1 MELSF
6 LVDAL
11 KSLLINYTS
20 NNSQIDE
27 SLNDLF
33 SSLESKNLNNEIENY
48 AEFIL
53 LASSLFELKAKR
65 MLPQEEEIEW
75 MDEVEVL
82 KDKDLAFA
90 RLLQFKA
97 FSEIGI
103 ALASKIKYNENEI
116 KSFKYYQTKN
126 LFPKPDVEYEINKD
140 KFNEVAIE
148 VFDRFKTIEGFK
160 HIDKDLP
167 DLQKA
172 IDDLLQ
178 VVDKRLNT
186 SFESILNEVNTE
198 KEAIAFFLALLEA
211 VRWGFVKASQNDDG
225 IKIEKIMNYKKVITA
240 ILLVSDGSVNH
251 KYFLENFNI
260 SNEDLVNIF
269 DEINDELKEK
279 DYGFYIKY
287 DGKSSDLVTLSSIS
301 TELAEF
307 KPPSVLR
314 GLSTPAL
321 ETLSIVAYEQPV
333 TKLKVSEIR
342 GVESES
348 SLKTLESRGLIEKSG
363 YLDVPGNPHLYIT
376 TNLFLEKMDISS
388 IDDLPVL
395 GEYFSNLEE
404 E

>member
-140 KFNEVAIE
+140 KFNEVANE

-211 VRWGFVKASQNDDG
+211 VRWGFVKANQNDDG
-225 IKIEKIMNYKKVITA
+225 IKIEKNY
-240 ILLVSDGSVNH
+240 
-251 KYFLENFNI
+251 
-260 SNEDLVNIF
+260 
-269 DEINDELKEK
+269 EL
-279 DYGFYIKY
+279 
-287 DGKSSDLVTLSSIS
+287 
-301 TELAEF
+301 
-307 KPPSVLR
+307 
-314 GLSTPAL
+314 
-321 ETLSIVAYEQPV
+321 
-333 TKLKVSEIR
+333 
-342 GVESES
+342 
-348 SLKTLESRGLIEKSG
+348 
-363 YLDVPGNPHLYIT
+363 
-376 TNLFLEKMDISS
+376 
-388 IDDLPVL
+388 
-395 GEYFSNLEE
+395 
-404 E
+404 

>member
-116 KSFKYYQTKN
+116 KTFKYYQTKN
-126 LFPKPDVEYEINKD
+126 LFPKPDIEYQISKD
-140 KFNEVAIE
+140 KFNDVAIE
-148 VFDRFKTIEGFK
+148 VFERYKTIEGFR
-160 HIDKDLP
+160 HLDKDLP

-186 SFESILNEVNTE
+186 SFESILNEVNSE
-198 KEAIAFFLALLEA
+198 KEAVAFFLALLEA
-211 VRWGFVKASQNDDG
+211 VRWGFIKASQSDEG
-225 IKIEKIMNYKKVITA
+225 IKIEKNY
-240 ILLVSDGSVNH
+240 
-251 KYFLENFNI
+251 
-260 SNEDLVNIF
+260 
-269 DEINDELKEK
+269 EL
-279 DYGFYIKY
+279 
-287 DGKSSDLVTLSSIS
+287 
-301 TELAEF
+301 
-307 KPPSVLR
+307 
-314 GLSTPAL
+314 
-321 ETLSIVAYEQPV
+321 
-333 TKLKVSEIR
+333 
-342 GVESES
+342 
-348 SLKTLESRGLIEKSG
+348 
-363 YLDVPGNPHLYIT
+363 
-376 TNLFLEKMDISS
+376 
-388 IDDLPVL
+388 
-395 GEYFSNLEE
+395 
-404 E
+404 

>member
-211 VRWGFVKASQNDDG
+211 VRWGFVKASQNDEG
-225 IKIEKIMNYKKVITA
+225 IKIEKNY
-240 ILLVSDGSVNH
+240 
-251 KYFLENFNI
+251 
-260 SNEDLVNIF
+260 
-269 DEINDELKEK
+269 
-279 DYGFYIKY
+279 
-287 DGKSSDLVTLSSIS
+287 
-301 TELAEF
+301 EF
-307 KPPSVLR
+307 
-314 GLSTPAL
+314 
-321 ETLSIVAYEQPV
+321 
-333 TKLKVSEIR
+333 
-342 GVESES
+342 
-348 SLKTLESRGLIEKSG
+348 
-363 YLDVPGNPHLYIT
+363 
-376 TNLFLEKMDISS
+376 
-388 IDDLPVL
+388 
-395 GEYFSNLEE
+395 
-404 E
+404 

>member
-20 NNSQIDE
+20 NNSQIDD

-126 LFPKPDVEYEINKD
+126 LFPKPEVEYEINKN

-148 VFDRFKTIEGFK
+148 VFERFKTIEGFK

-172 IDDLLQ
+172 IDDLMQ

-211 VRWGFVKASQNDDG
+211 VRWGLVKASQNDDG
-225 IKIEKIMNYKKVITA
+225 IKIKKNY
-240 ILLVSDGSVNH
+240 
-251 KYFLENFNI
+251 
-260 SNEDLVNIF
+260 
-269 DEINDELKEK
+269 EL
-279 DYGFYIKY
+279 
-287 DGKSSDLVTLSSIS
+287 
-301 TELAEF
+301 
-307 KPPSVLR
+307 
-314 GLSTPAL
+314 
-321 ETLSIVAYEQPV
+321 
-333 TKLKVSEIR
+333 
-342 GVESES
+342 
-348 SLKTLESRGLIEKSG
+348 
-363 YLDVPGNPHLYIT
+363 
-376 TNLFLEKMDISS
+376 
-388 IDDLPVL
+388 
-395 GEYFSNLEE
+395 
-404 E
+404 

>member
-6 LVDAL
+6 LLDAL

-186 SFESILNEVNTE
+186 SFESILNDVNSE

-211 VRWGFVKASQNDDG
+211 VRWGFVKANQNDEG
-225 IKIEKIMNYKKVITA
+225 IKIEKNY
-240 ILLVSDGSVNH
+240 
-251 KYFLENFNI
+251 
-260 SNEDLVNIF
+260 
-269 DEINDELKEK
+269 EL
-279 DYGFYIKY
+279 
-287 DGKSSDLVTLSSIS
+287 
-301 TELAEF
+301 
-307 KPPSVLR
+307 
-314 GLSTPAL
+314 
-321 ETLSIVAYEQPV
+321 
-333 TKLKVSEIR
+333 
-342 GVESES
+342 
-348 SLKTLESRGLIEKSG
+348 
-363 YLDVPGNPHLYIT
+363 
-376 TNLFLEKMDISS
+376 
-388 IDDLPVL
+388 
-395 GEYFSNLEE
+395 
-404 E
+404 

>member
-186 SFESILNEVNTE
+186 SFESILNELNTE

-211 VRWGFVKASQNDDG
+211 VRWGFVKASQNDEG
-225 IKIEKIMNYKKVITA
+225 IKIEKNY
-240 ILLVSDGSVNH
+240 
-251 KYFLENFNI
+251 
-260 SNEDLVNIF
+260 
-269 DEINDELKEK
+269 EL
-279 DYGFYIKY
+279 
-287 DGKSSDLVTLSSIS
+287 
-301 TELAEF
+301 
-307 KPPSVLR
+307 
-314 GLSTPAL
+314 
-321 ETLSIVAYEQPV
+321 
-333 TKLKVSEIR
+333 
-342 GVESES
+342 
-348 SLKTLESRGLIEKSG
+348 
-363 YLDVPGNPHLYIT
+363 
-376 TNLFLEKMDISS
+376 
-388 IDDLPVL
+388 
-395 GEYFSNLEE
+395 
-404 E
+404 

>member
-6 LVDAL
+6 LVDSL

-126 LFPKPDVEYEINKD
+126 LFPKPDVEYEINKN

-186 SFESILNEVNTE
+186 SFESILNEVNSE

-211 VRWGFVKASQNDDG
+211 VRWGFVKANQNDEG
-225 IKIEKIMNYKKVITA
+225 IKIEKNY
-240 ILLVSDGSVNH
+240 
-251 KYFLENFNI
+251 
-260 SNEDLVNIF
+260 
-269 DEINDELKEK
+269 EL
-279 DYGFYIKY
+279 
-287 DGKSSDLVTLSSIS
+287 
-301 TELAEF
+301 
-307 KPPSVLR
+307 
-314 GLSTPAL
+314 
-321 ETLSIVAYEQPV
+321 
-333 TKLKVSEIR
+333 
-342 GVESES
+342 
-348 SLKTLESRGLIEKSG
+348 
-363 YLDVPGNPHLYIT
+363 
-376 TNLFLEKMDISS
+376 
-388 IDDLPVL
+388 
-395 GEYFSNLEE
+395 
-404 E
+404 

>member
-172 IDDLLQ
+172 IDDLLH

-211 VRWGFVKASQNDDG
+211 VRWGFVKANQNDDG
-225 IKIEKIMNYKKVITA
+225 IKIEKNY
-240 ILLVSDGSVNH
+240 
-251 KYFLENFNI
+251 
-260 SNEDLVNIF
+260 
-269 DEINDELKEK
+269 EL
-279 DYGFYIKY
+279 
-287 DGKSSDLVTLSSIS
+287 
-301 TELAEF
+301 
-307 KPPSVLR
+307 
-314 GLSTPAL
+314 
-321 ETLSIVAYEQPV
+321 
-333 TKLKVSEIR
+333 
-342 GVESES
+342 
-348 SLKTLESRGLIEKSG
+348 
-363 YLDVPGNPHLYIT
+363 
-376 TNLFLEKMDISS
+376 
-388 IDDLPVL
+388 
-395 GEYFSNLEE
+395 
-404 E
+404 

>member
-126 LFPKPDVEYEINKD
+126 LFPKPDVEYEINKN

-172 IDDLLQ
+172 IEDLLQ

-225 IKIEKIMNYKKVITA
+225 IKIEKNY
-240 ILLVSDGSVNH
+240 
-251 KYFLENFNI
+251 
-260 SNEDLVNIF
+260 
-269 DEINDELKEK
+269 EL
-279 DYGFYIKY
+279 
-287 DGKSSDLVTLSSIS
+287 
-301 TELAEF
+301 
-307 KPPSVLR
+307 
-314 GLSTPAL
+314 
-321 ETLSIVAYEQPV
+321 
-333 TKLKVSEIR
+333 
-342 GVESES
+342 
-348 SLKTLESRGLIEKSG
+348 
-363 YLDVPGNPHLYIT
+363 
-376 TNLFLEKMDISS
+376 
-388 IDDLPVL
+388 
-395 GEYFSNLEE
+395 
-404 E
+404 

>member
-126 LFPKPDVEYEINKD
+126 LFPKPDVEYEINKE

-211 VRWGFVKASQNDDG
+211 VRWGFVKANQNDEG
-225 IKIEKIMNYKKVITA
+225 IKIEKNY
-240 ILLVSDGSVNH
+240 
-251 KYFLENFNI
+251 
-260 SNEDLVNIF
+260 
-269 DEINDELKEK
+269 EL
-279 DYGFYIKY
+279 
-287 DGKSSDLVTLSSIS
+287 
-301 TELAEF
+301 
-307 KPPSVLR
+307 
-314 GLSTPAL
+314 
-321 ETLSIVAYEQPV
+321 
-333 TKLKVSEIR
+333 
-342 GVESES
+342 
-348 SLKTLESRGLIEKSG
+348 
-363 YLDVPGNPHLYIT
+363 
-376 TNLFLEKMDISS
+376 
-388 IDDLPVL
+388 
-395 GEYFSNLEE
+395 
-404 E
+404 

>member
-126 LFPKPDVEYEINKD
+126 LFPKPDVKYEINKD

-225 IKIEKIMNYKKVITA
+225 IKIEKNY
-240 ILLVSDGSVNH
+240 
-251 KYFLENFNI
+251 
-260 SNEDLVNIF
+260 
-269 DEINDELKEK
+269 EL
-279 DYGFYIKY
+279 
-287 DGKSSDLVTLSSIS
+287 
-301 TELAEF
+301 
-307 KPPSVLR
+307 
-314 GLSTPAL
+314 
-321 ETLSIVAYEQPV
+321 
-333 TKLKVSEIR
+333 
-342 GVESES
+342 
-348 SLKTLESRGLIEKSG
+348 
-363 YLDVPGNPHLYIT
+363 
-376 TNLFLEKMDISS
+376 
-388 IDDLPVL
+388 
-395 GEYFSNLEE
+395 
-404 E
+404 

>member
-186 SFESILNEVNTE
+186 SFESILNDVNSE

-211 VRWGFVKASQNDDG
+211 VRWGFVKANQNDKG
-225 IKIEKIMNYKKVITA
+225 IKIEKNY
-240 ILLVSDGSVNH
+240 
-251 KYFLENFNI
+251 
-260 SNEDLVNIF
+260 
-269 DEINDELKEK
+269 EI
-279 DYGFYIKY
+279 
-287 DGKSSDLVTLSSIS
+287 
-301 TELAEF
+301 
-307 KPPSVLR
+307 
-314 GLSTPAL
+314 
-321 ETLSIVAYEQPV
+321 
-333 TKLKVSEIR
+333 
-342 GVESES
+342 
-348 SLKTLESRGLIEKSG
+348 
-363 YLDVPGNPHLYIT
+363 
-376 TNLFLEKMDISS
+376 
-388 IDDLPVL
+388 
-395 GEYFSNLEE
+395 
-404 E
+404 

>member
-1 MELSF
+1 MELNF

-126 LFPKPDVEYEINKD
+126 LFPKPDIEYKINKD
-140 KFNEVAIE
+140 KFNEIAIE

-167 DLQKA
+167 DLQIA

-178 VVDKRLNT
+178 IVDKRLNI
-186 SFESILNEVNTE
+186 SFESILNDVNSE

-211 VRWGFVKASQNDDG
+211 VRWGFVKASQNDEG
-225 IKIEKIMNYKKVITA
+225 IKIEKNY
-240 ILLVSDGSVNH
+240 
-251 KYFLENFNI
+251 
-260 SNEDLVNIF
+260 
-269 DEINDELKEK
+269 EL
-279 DYGFYIKY
+279 
-287 DGKSSDLVTLSSIS
+287 
-301 TELAEF
+301 
-307 KPPSVLR
+307 
-314 GLSTPAL
+314 
-321 ETLSIVAYEQPV
+321 
-333 TKLKVSEIR
+333 
-342 GVESES
+342 
-348 SLKTLESRGLIEKSG
+348 
-363 YLDVPGNPHLYIT
+363 
-376 TNLFLEKMDISS
+376 
-388 IDDLPVL
+388 
-395 GEYFSNLEE
+395 
-404 E
+404 

>member
-103 ALASKIKYNENEI
+103 AIASKIKYNENEI

-126 LFPKPDVEYEINKD
+126 LFPKPDIEYEINKN

-186 SFESILNEVNTE
+186 SFESILNELNTE

-225 IKIEKIMNYKKVITA
+225 IKIEKNY
-240 ILLVSDGSVNH
+240 
-251 KYFLENFNI
+251 
-260 SNEDLVNIF
+260 
-269 DEINDELKEK
+269 EL
-279 DYGFYIKY
+279 
-287 DGKSSDLVTLSSIS
+287 
-301 TELAEF
+301 
-307 KPPSVLR
+307 
-314 GLSTPAL
+314 
-321 ETLSIVAYEQPV
+321 
-333 TKLKVSEIR
+333 
-342 GVESES
+342 
-348 SLKTLESRGLIEKSG
+348 
-363 YLDVPGNPHLYIT
+363 
-376 TNLFLEKMDISS
+376 
-388 IDDLPVL
+388 
-395 GEYFSNLEE
+395 
-404 E
+404 

>member
-178 VVDKRLNT
+178 VVDKRLST

-211 VRWGFVKASQNDDG
+211 VRWGFVKANQNDDG
-225 IKIEKIMNYKKVITA
+225 IKIEKNY
-240 ILLVSDGSVNH
+240 
-251 KYFLENFNI
+251 
-260 SNEDLVNIF
+260 
-269 DEINDELKEK
+269 EL
-279 DYGFYIKY
+279 
-287 DGKSSDLVTLSSIS
+287 
-301 TELAEF
+301 
-307 KPPSVLR
+307 
-314 GLSTPAL
+314 
-321 ETLSIVAYEQPV
+321 
-333 TKLKVSEIR
+333 
-342 GVESES
+342 
-348 SLKTLESRGLIEKSG
+348 
-363 YLDVPGNPHLYIT
+363 
-376 TNLFLEKMDISS
+376 
-388 IDDLPVL
+388 
-395 GEYFSNLEE
+395 
-404 E
+404 

>member
-6 LVDAL
+6 LLDAL

-116 KSFKYYQTKN
+116 KSFKYYQIKN

-167 DLQKA
+167 DIQKA
-172 IDDLLQ
+172 IDDLLH

-186 SFESILNEVNTE
+186 SFEGILNEVNTE

-211 VRWGFVKASQNDDG
+211 VRWGFVKANQNDEG
-225 IKIEKIMNYKKVITA
+225 IKIEKNY
-240 ILLVSDGSVNH
+240 
-251 KYFLENFNI
+251 
-260 SNEDLVNIF
+260 
-269 DEINDELKEK
+269 EL
-279 DYGFYIKY
+279 
-287 DGKSSDLVTLSSIS
+287 
-301 TELAEF
+301 
-307 KPPSVLR
+307 
-314 GLSTPAL
+314 
-321 ETLSIVAYEQPV
+321 
-333 TKLKVSEIR
+333 
-342 GVESES
+342 
-348 SLKTLESRGLIEKSG
+348 
-363 YLDVPGNPHLYIT
+363 
-376 TNLFLEKMDISS
+376 
-388 IDDLPVL
+388 
-395 GEYFSNLEE
+395 
-404 E
+404 

>member
-126 LFPKPDVEYEINKD
+126 LFHKPDVEYEINKD

-148 VFDRFKTIEGFK
+148 VYDRFKTIEGFK

-211 VRWGFVKASQNDDG
+211 VRWGFVKASQNDEG
-225 IKIEKIMNYKKVITA
+225 IKIEKNY
-240 ILLVSDGSVNH
+240 
-251 KYFLENFNI
+251 
-260 SNEDLVNIF
+260 
-269 DEINDELKEK
+269 EL
-279 DYGFYIKY
+279 
-287 DGKSSDLVTLSSIS
+287 
-301 TELAEF
+301 
-307 KPPSVLR
+307 
-314 GLSTPAL
+314 
-321 ETLSIVAYEQPV
+321 
-333 TKLKVSEIR
+333 
-342 GVESES
+342 
-348 SLKTLESRGLIEKSG
+348 
-363 YLDVPGNPHLYIT
+363 
-376 TNLFLEKMDISS
+376 
-388 IDDLPVL
+388 
-395 GEYFSNLEE
+395 
-404 E
+404 

>member
-33 SSLESKNLNNEIENY
+33 SSLESKNINNEIENY

-75 MDEVEVL
+75 MDEVEIL

-126 LFPKPDVEYEINKD
+126 LFPKPDVEYEINKN

-225 IKIEKIMNYKKVITA
+225 IKIEKNY
-240 ILLVSDGSVNH
+240 
-251 KYFLENFNI
+251 
-260 SNEDLVNIF
+260 
-269 DEINDELKEK
+269 EL
-279 DYGFYIKY
+279 
-287 DGKSSDLVTLSSIS
+287 
-301 TELAEF
+301 
-307 KPPSVLR
+307 
-314 GLSTPAL
+314 
-321 ETLSIVAYEQPV
+321 
-333 TKLKVSEIR
+333 
-342 GVESES
+342 
-348 SLKTLESRGLIEKSG
+348 
-363 YLDVPGNPHLYIT
+363 
-376 TNLFLEKMDISS
+376 
-388 IDDLPVL
+388 
-395 GEYFSNLEE
+395 
-404 E
+404 

>member
-140 KFNEVAIE
+140 KFNEVSIE
-148 VFDRFKTIEGFK
+148 VFDRYKTIEGFK

-186 SFESILNEVNTE
+186 SFESILNDVKSE
-198 KEAIAFFLALLEA
+198 KEAVAFFLALLEA
-211 VRWGFVKASQNDDG
+211 VRWGFVKANQNDKG
-225 IKIEKIMNYKKVITA
+225 IKIEKNY
-240 ILLVSDGSVNH
+240 
-251 KYFLENFNI
+251 
-260 SNEDLVNIF
+260 
-269 DEINDELKEK
+269 EL
-279 DYGFYIKY
+279 
-287 DGKSSDLVTLSSIS
+287 
-301 TELAEF
+301 
-307 KPPSVLR
+307 
-314 GLSTPAL
+314 
-321 ETLSIVAYEQPV
+321 
-333 TKLKVSEIR
+333 
-342 GVESES
+342 
-348 SLKTLESRGLIEKSG
+348 
-363 YLDVPGNPHLYIT
+363 
-376 TNLFLEKMDISS
+376 
-388 IDDLPVL
+388 
-395 GEYFSNLEE
+395 
-404 E
+404 

>member
-103 ALASKIKYNENEI
+103 ALASKVKYNENEI

-148 VFDRFKTIEGFK
+148 VFERFKTIEGFK

-198 KEAIAFFLALLEA
+198 KDAIAFFLALLEA
-211 VRWGFVKASQNDDG
+211 VRWGFVKANQNDDG
-225 IKIEKIMNYKKVITA
+225 
-240 ILLVSDGSVNH
+240 
-251 KYFLENFNI
+251 
-260 SNEDLVNIF
+260 
-269 DEINDELKEK
+269 
-279 DYGFYIKY
+279 
-287 DGKSSDLVTLSSIS
+287 LS
-301 TELAEF
+301 
-307 KPPSVLR
+307 
-314 GLSTPAL
+314 
-321 ETLSIVAYEQPV
+321 
-333 TKLKVSEIR
+333 
-342 GVESES
+342 
-348 SLKTLESRGLIEKSG
+348 LI
-363 YLDVPGNPHLYIT
+363 HI
-376 TNLFLEKMDISS
+376 
-388 IDDLPVL
+388 
-395 GEYFSNLEE
+395 
-404 E
+404 

>member
-103 ALASKIKYNENEI
+103 ALASKIKYNENEV

-225 IKIEKIMNYKKVITA
+225 IKIEKNY
-240 ILLVSDGSVNH
+240 
-251 KYFLENFNI
+251 
-260 SNEDLVNIF
+260 
-269 DEINDELKEK
+269 EL
-279 DYGFYIKY
+279 
-287 DGKSSDLVTLSSIS
+287 
-301 TELAEF
+301 
-307 KPPSVLR
+307 
-314 GLSTPAL
+314 
-321 ETLSIVAYEQPV
+321 
-333 TKLKVSEIR
+333 
-342 GVESES
+342 
-348 SLKTLESRGLIEKSG
+348 
-363 YLDVPGNPHLYIT
+363 
-376 TNLFLEKMDISS
+376 
-388 IDDLPVL
+388 
-395 GEYFSNLEE
+395 
-404 E
+404 

>member
-33 SSLESKNLNNEIENY
+33 SSLELKNLNNEIENY

-126 LFPKPDVEYEINKD
+126 LFPKPDVEYEINKN

-172 IDDLLQ
+172 IDDLLH

-186 SFESILNEVNTE
+186 SFESIFNEVNTE

-225 IKIEKIMNYKKVITA
+225 IKIEKNY
-240 ILLVSDGSVNH
+240 
-251 KYFLENFNI
+251 
-260 SNEDLVNIF
+260 
-269 DEINDELKEK
+269 EL
-279 DYGFYIKY
+279 
-287 DGKSSDLVTLSSIS
+287 
-301 TELAEF
+301 
-307 KPPSVLR
+307 
-314 GLSTPAL
+314 
-321 ETLSIVAYEQPV
+321 
-333 TKLKVSEIR
+333 
-342 GVESES
+342 
-348 SLKTLESRGLIEKSG
+348 
-363 YLDVPGNPHLYIT
+363 
-376 TNLFLEKMDISS
+376 
-388 IDDLPVL
+388 
-395 GEYFSNLEE
+395 
-404 E
+404 

>member
-126 LFPKPDVEYEINKD
+126 LFPKPDIEYEINKN

-211 VRWGFVKASQNDDG
+211 VRWGFVKASQNDEG
-225 IKIEKIMNYKKVITA
+225 IKIEKNY
-240 ILLVSDGSVNH
+240 
-251 KYFLENFNI
+251 
-260 SNEDLVNIF
+260 
-269 DEINDELKEK
+269 EL
-279 DYGFYIKY
+279 
-287 DGKSSDLVTLSSIS
+287 
-301 TELAEF
+301 
-307 KPPSVLR
+307 
-314 GLSTPAL
+314 
-321 ETLSIVAYEQPV
+321 
-333 TKLKVSEIR
+333 
-342 GVESES
+342 
-348 SLKTLESRGLIEKSG
+348 
-363 YLDVPGNPHLYIT
+363 
-376 TNLFLEKMDISS
+376 
-388 IDDLPVL
+388 
-395 GEYFSNLEE
+395 
-404 E
+404 

>member
-126 LFPKPDVEYEINKD
+126 LFPKPDVEYEINKN

-186 SFESILNEVNTE
+186 SFESILNDVNTE

-211 VRWGFVKASQNDDG
+211 VRWGFVKASQNDEG
-225 IKIEKIMNYKKVITA
+225 IKIEKNY
-240 ILLVSDGSVNH
+240 
-251 KYFLENFNI
+251 
-260 SNEDLVNIF
+260 
-269 DEINDELKEK
+269 EL
-279 DYGFYIKY
+279 
-287 DGKSSDLVTLSSIS
+287 
-301 TELAEF
+301 
-307 KPPSVLR
+307 
-314 GLSTPAL
+314 
-321 ETLSIVAYEQPV
+321 
-333 TKLKVSEIR
+333 
-342 GVESES
+342 
-348 SLKTLESRGLIEKSG
+348 
-363 YLDVPGNPHLYIT
+363 
-376 TNLFLEKMDISS
+376 
-388 IDDLPVL
+388 
-395 GEYFSNLEE
+395 
-404 E
+404 

>member
-6 LVDAL
+6 LLDAL

-97 FSEIGI
+97 FSEIVI

-186 SFESILNEVNTE
+186 SFESILNKVNTE

-211 VRWGFVKASQNDDG
+211 VRWGFVKASQNDEG
-225 IKIEKIMNYKKVITA
+225 INIEKNY
-240 ILLVSDGSVNH
+240 
-251 KYFLENFNI
+251 
-260 SNEDLVNIF
+260 
-269 DEINDELKEK
+269 EL
-279 DYGFYIKY
+279 
-287 DGKSSDLVTLSSIS
+287 
-301 TELAEF
+301 
-307 KPPSVLR
+307 
-314 GLSTPAL
+314 
-321 ETLSIVAYEQPV
+321 
-333 TKLKVSEIR
+333 
-342 GVESES
+342 
-348 SLKTLESRGLIEKSG
+348 
-363 YLDVPGNPHLYIT
+363 
-376 TNLFLEKMDISS
+376 
-388 IDDLPVL
+388 
-395 GEYFSNLEE
+395 
-404 E
+404 

>member
-148 VFDRFKTIEGFK
+148 VFERFKTIEGFK

-225 IKIEKIMNYKKVITA
+225 IKIEKNY
-240 ILLVSDGSVNH
+240 
-251 KYFLENFNI
+251 
-260 SNEDLVNIF
+260 
-269 DEINDELKEK
+269 EL
-279 DYGFYIKY
+279 
-287 DGKSSDLVTLSSIS
+287 
-301 TELAEF
+301 
-307 KPPSVLR
+307 
-314 GLSTPAL
+314 
-321 ETLSIVAYEQPV
+321 
-333 TKLKVSEIR
+333 
-342 GVESES
+342 
-348 SLKTLESRGLIEKSG
+348 
-363 YLDVPGNPHLYIT
+363 
-376 TNLFLEKMDISS
+376 
-388 IDDLPVL
+388 
-395 GEYFSNLEE
+395 
-404 E
+404 

>member
-1 MELSF
+1 MELNF

-126 LFPKPDVEYEINKD
+126 LFPKPDIEYKINKD
-140 KFNEVAIE
+140 KFNEIAIE

-178 VVDKRLNT
+178 IVDKRLNI
-186 SFESILNEVNTE
+186 SFESILNDVNSE

-211 VRWGFVKASQNDDG
+211 VRWGFVKASQNDEG
-225 IKIEKIMNYKKVITA
+225 IKIEKNY
-240 ILLVSDGSVNH
+240 
-251 KYFLENFNI
+251 
-260 SNEDLVNIF
+260 
-269 DEINDELKEK
+269 EL
-279 DYGFYIKY
+279 
-287 DGKSSDLVTLSSIS
+287 
-301 TELAEF
+301 
-307 KPPSVLR
+307 
-314 GLSTPAL
+314 
-321 ETLSIVAYEQPV
+321 
-333 TKLKVSEIR
+333 
-342 GVESES
+342 
-348 SLKTLESRGLIEKSG
+348 
-363 YLDVPGNPHLYIT
+363 
-376 TNLFLEKMDISS
+376 
-388 IDDLPVL
+388 
-395 GEYFSNLEE
+395 
-404 E
+404 